1 MFSYRGWQMTSWAI
15 KWILEDAERA
25 IRKIYCCWESF
36 YLAFPDFCAFNFIV
50 RYSTLAVKKKKTLC
64 DKKLCGKIN
73 TVRK

>member
-15 KWILEDAERA
+15 KWIPEDAERA

-50 RYSTLAVKKKKTLC
+50 RYSTLAVKKKK
-64 DKKLCGKIN
+64 KPYVIKSYVVKLIL
-73 TVRK
+73 